1 MVEMSKGS
9 ASQQEIATQLGLSR
23 ATVSRCFTNHPG
35 ISPETRAKVFDL
47 ASRMNYSHME
57 NSKPRAHTP
66 KLQKLMVGTLVCVDL
81 PNFEN
86 TLYDNPGQQILIGVT
101 EYFRTVDTSLDLHY
115 VHSGGSDL
123 DASSYQEIAS
133 SRRRKWKGVLLIYP
147 FPRAT
152 VDELM
157 ATYPVVSLVEQ
168 YGTAPLNCVDVD
180 HHRGVSRLVDALHE
194 AGHRRIGFHT
204 RKYSVEASWALRR
217 YGAYLEKLTTL
228 RLKPRLEDC
237 VLADGVD
244 EAAIERANEQVLR
257 LIREGVT
264 AFICAADH
272 QAYEL
277 IPWLKARGVEVPRD
291 VSITGFDG
299 IARPP
304 GLPVLSTIE
313 IPYRQIGII
322 GAKRLGDMVRKRFEV
337 PQHILLDCSLRSGE
351 TIAPP
356 RAAR

>member
-1 MVEMSKGS
+1 MDEMSKGN
-9 ASQQEIATQLGLSR
+9 ASQQLIATQLGLSR

-57 NSKPRAHTP
+57 NAKPRAHSP
-66 KLQKLMVGTLVCVDL
+66 KVQRLMVGTLICVDL
-81 PNFEN
+81 PSFEN
-86 TLYDNPGQQILIGVT
+86 TLYDNPGQQILVGVT
-101 EYFRTVDTSLDLHY
+101 EYFRTVETSLDLHY
-115 VHSGGSDL
+115 VHSSGSDL
-123 DASSYQEIAS
+123 DDSSYQEIAS

-152 VDELM
+152 VDELV

-180 HHRGVSRLVDALHE
+180 HHRGVSRLVDTLHE
-194 AGHRRIGFHT
+194 AGHRRIGFYT

-228 RLKPRLEDC
+228 GLKPRLEDC
-237 VLADGVD
+237 VLADGID
-244 EAAIERANEQVLR
+244 DAAVERANQNVLR

-277 IPWLKARGVEVPRD
+277 MTWLKARGIEVPKD

-304 GLPVLSTIE
+304 GQPMLSTIE

-322 GAKRLGDMVRKRFEV
+322 GAKRLGDMVKKRFDV
-337 PQHILLDCSLRSGE
+337 PQHILLDCSLRAGD
-351 TIAPP
+351 TIAAP
-356 RAAR
+356 RARR